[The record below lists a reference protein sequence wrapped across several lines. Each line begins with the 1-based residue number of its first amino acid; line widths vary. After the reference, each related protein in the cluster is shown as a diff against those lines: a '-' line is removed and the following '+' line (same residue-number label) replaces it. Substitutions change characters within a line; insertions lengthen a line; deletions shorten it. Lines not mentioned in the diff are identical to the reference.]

1 MGTVLV
7 TGGAGFI
14 GSHVCKALAASGS
27 RLVVYDNL
35 KRGNQTAV
43 RWCELVVGNL
53 SDKQLLRKT
62 MEENSVDSVI
72 HFAALAYVRESM
84 FQPNVYW
91 QNNVV
96 GTKILLDA
104 MREADVKRIVF
115 SSSCA
120 SYGIPQDIPIRV
132 DCSQNPINPY
142 GRTKLACE
150 WMIRDYAQQHEWDYA
165 ILRYFNVTGNDP
177 DLDIGEVHEPETHIV
192 PNLLLNALQRGREP
206 VPIFGR
212 SHPTADG
219 TCVRDFI
226 HVVDLASVH
235 VRALEYIETKGE
247 SIVFNVG
254 LGQGIS
260 ILELLEVCEEVTQR
274 RIAHNLENPHPGDP
288 PCLIADPGRVWTT
301 LGLTPR
307 FTRIKTMV
315 EHAWQWMQYERP
327 AWLELKGQS
336 VEPEPIHQTLPASGL

>member
-27 RLVVYDNL
+27 QLVVYDNL
-35 KRGNQTAV
+35 NRGNRLAV
-43 RWCELVVGNL
+43 QWCELVEGDL

-62 MEENSVDSVI
+62 MEDNSVDSVI

-84 FQPNVYW
+84 RRPDMYW
-91 QNNVV
+91 QNNVI

-104 MREADVKRIVF
+104 MKETGVKRIVF

-120 SYGIPQDIPIRV
+120 SYGIPQNIPIRI

-150 WMIRDYAQQHEWDYA
+150 WMIRDYAQQHGWDYA
-165 ILRYFNVTGNDP
+165 ILRYFNVAGNDP
-177 DLDIGEVHEPETHIV
+177 DLNIGEVHEPETHIV
-192 PNLLLNALQRGREP
+192 PNLMLNALRPSREP

-235 VRALEYIETKGE
+235 IRALEYIAAKGD
-247 SIVFNVG
+247 SVVFNVG
-254 LGQGIS
+254 LGQGTS
-260 ILELLEVCEEVTQR
+260 ILELLKVCEEVTEK
-274 RIAHNLENPHPGDP
+274 RIAYSMKSPNPGDP
-288 PCLIADPGRVWTT
+288 PCLIADPGGVWTT
-301 LGLTPR
+301 LGLDPR
-307 FTRIKTMV
+307 FTSIKTMV
-315 EHAWQWMQYERP
+315 EHAWQWMQYKRP
-327 AWLELKGQS
+327 AWIKSKLEDTRSL
-336 VEPEPIHQTLPASGL
+336 HQTLPASGL